1 MSKSKSKRLS
11 VQKQMGAII
20 VALADQTTRK
30 PETGSYINDRN
41 YFCRSFQSGIFS
53 PISLWIC
60 GFCARSSSWEAKK
73 SYFRLPNYQSTSSKL
88 QSWPV
93 ADPRRHLVIRQL
105 FHHSCKTETLAY
117 MKCHKLP
124 LSRRSRRHPPIWW
137 RWKNVKR
144 VRLQVMLLWFGSRY
158 TYRPW

>member
-20 VALADQTTRK
+20 LSRGPTAEAMHRESDHETIIVALADQTIRK

-124 LSRRSRRHPPIWW
+124 LSRCSRRHPPIW
-137 RWKNVKR
+137 
-144 VRLQVMLLWFGSRY
+144 
-158 TYRPW
+158 